1 MRLPHLLLALVVV
14 AIWGVNF
21 AIIKLGL
28 REVSPLALG
37 VWRFALAVFP
47 WIFFVKRP
55 EAPARLIV
63 LYGLLI
69 FAMQFGFMFTGMK
82 IGMSAGLSSLVLQL
96 QVFFTIGLSV
106 LLLGERPAFWQLAGA
121 ALAFGGVGVVAMH
134 VGGDVTLTGLA
145 LLIAAAASWGGGNI
159 VSKLLSQQAA
169 AVSMLGL
176 VVWGSLVALPPL
188 TIVALI
194 VDREAFLQSFTGL
207 DWVSLGSIAY
217 LVYLSTLFGFAAW
230 ATLLSHYSVSTVAP
244 FTLLVPVFGF
254 LGSAVLLGEPLQGW
268 KLAASGLV
276 VAGLGLN
283 LFGPRLFNSRRR

>member
-1 MRLPHLLLALVVV
+1 MRPPHLLLALVVV

-55 EAPARLIV
+55 AAPVRLIV

-82 IGMSAGLSSLVLQL
+82 AGMSAGLSSLVLQL

-106 LLLGERPAFWQLAGA
+106 LLLGERPGFWQLAGA
-121 ALAFGGVGVVAMH
+121 ALALGGVGVVATH
-134 VGGDVTLTGLA
+134 VGGDVTLAGLA
-145 LLIAAAASWGGGNI
+145 LLVAAAASWGGGNV
-159 VSKLLSQQAA
+159 VSKLISQQAA

-176 VVWGSLVALPPL
+176 VVWGSLIALPPL
-188 TIVALI
+188 TIVAVI

-217 LVYLSTLFGFAAW
+217 IVYLSTLFGFAAW
-230 ATLLSHYSVSTVAP
+230 ATLLGHYTVSTVAP

-254 LGSAVLLGEPLQGW
+254 LGSAILLGEPLQGW

-283 LFGPRLFNSRRR
+283 LFGPRLFNPRRR

>member
-96 QVFFTIGLSV
+96 QVFFTIGLI
-106 LLLGERPAFWQLAGA
+106 LYRTQ
-121 ALAFGGVGVVAMH
+121 H
-134 VGGDVTLTGLA
+134 R
-145 LLIAAAASWGGGNI
+145 
-159 VSKLLSQQAA
+159 
-169 AVSMLGL
+169 
-176 VVWGSLVALPPL
+176 PPL
-188 TIVALI
+188 RATH
-194 VDREAFLQSFTGL
+194 RSPGQGRR
-207 DWVSLGSIAY
+207 
-217 LVYLSTLFGFAAW
+217 STR
-230 ATLLSHYSVSTVAP
+230 
-244 FTLLVPVFGF
+244 
-254 LGSAVLLGEPLQGW
+254 
-268 KLAASGLV
+268 
-276 VAGLGLN
+276 
-283 LFGPRLFNSRRR
+283 PR